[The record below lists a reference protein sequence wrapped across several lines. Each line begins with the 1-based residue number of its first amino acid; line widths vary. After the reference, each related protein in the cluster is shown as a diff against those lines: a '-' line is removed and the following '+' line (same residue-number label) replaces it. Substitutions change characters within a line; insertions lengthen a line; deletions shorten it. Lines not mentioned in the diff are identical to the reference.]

1 MADNVLKSF
10 LVRLGFSVDESSF
23 NGALNKVNNFSSL
36 ARAATSKLASN
47 FVSASDIMFSY
58 ATKAATSIYEIVD
71 ATVKAD
77 EATKQMSKEMMISE
91 SSARAYSTALNS
103 LGLKQSDLLYLS
115 DEQYKRLIRMNEFNK
130 TLEAPADVNNTL
142 EKIRSIQ
149 EEFAKLKSML
159 SYIKR
164 WFVYYLGKYFGT
176 QLDQI
181 HNKFKNFTTF
191 IKGNLQPIAE
201 KAAKV
206 ISIVGRLLISGY
218 NAAEKFI
225 TYIYKFI
232 KEFPSA
238 LTGMLVAL
246 SPLFAKFLLSPI
258 GLVTAA
264 LVFLLGLI
272 DDYETWERGGES
284 YFGDRWQKVQDVL
297 SGFGDDGG
305 GILTVFRELG
315 KAVEELFKAIFNLKN
330 TDEVFDFLAKSLSAV
345 LSTVTAFTDFI
356 FAATGN
362 FDKISDDSILSG
374 DAART
379 IYKFFNPGSD
389 TSDNEYST
397 ADPNSI
403 VALKRFKQIYGYE
416 PSGTEQMS
424 WAIEHMSPA
433 ERRKLGIGFSVEDEV
448 INRDFSSGGWFE
460 NIARWFLDNP
470 YKTGS
475 NSKTNNNNISVTV
488 NGDVNNPELMGTV
501 IGETITSRQNEP
513 IMG

>member
-103 LGLKQSDLLYLS
+103 LCLKQSDLLYLS

-130 TLEAPADVNNTL
+130 TLEAPADVSNTL

-191 IKGNLQPIAE
+191 IKDNLQPIAE

-206 ISIVGRLLISGY
+206 ISIVGRLLIAGY

-258 GLVTAA
+258 GLVTTA

-284 YFGDRWQKVQDVL
+284 YFGDRWQKIQNVME
-297 SGFGDDGG
+297 GFGDDAG
-305 GILTVFRELG
+305 GILTVFKNLG
-315 KAVEELFKAIFNLKN
+315 DAVGDLFKAIFKLKD
-330 TDEVFDFLAKSLSAV
+330 TDSVFDFLAKSLSAV

-362 FDKISDDSILSG
+362 FDKISEGSVLSG
-374 DAART
+374 DAAKT
-379 IYKFFNPGSD
+379 IYGFFNPGG
-389 TSDNEYST
+389 NE
-397 ADPNSI
+397 ADDYYTDDAKWRI
-403 VALKRFKQIYGYE
+403 KAEKFRAEKGYE
-416 PSGTEQMS
+416 VANEAQYEWAMS
-424 WAIEHMSPA
+424 HGSSS
-433 ERRKLGIGFSVEDEV
+433 LGIASGFF
-448 INRDFSSGGWFE
+448 NFSTQNNLAEKYE
-460 NIARWFLDNP
+460 NLMRWLLDNP
-470 YKTGS
+470 YS
-475 NSKTNNNNISVTV
+475 NGTYSKTNNNNISVTV
-488 NGDVNNPELMGTV
+488 NGDVNNPELMGTR

-513 IMG
+513 VMG